1 MLEGDEGGD
10 DNDDLGNEEDD
21 EIEEID
27 HAMEMEKKP
36 TIGGGDNEPKSSVA
50 SGTRSSTTPLGS
62 RKLMNW
68 VSLFQD
74 REDTMRMENSE
85 LAQYSCSRLLRGME
99 AAEVESDEE
108 KYPMCMYD
116 AELLRFPAEW
126 IKEEEIKKG
135 AQDLP
140 DNIYSLP
147 EL

>member
-1 MLEGDEGGD
+1 
-10 DNDDLGNEEDD
+10 
-21 EIEEID
+21 
-27 HAMEMEKKP
+27 
-36 TIGGGDNEPKSSVA
+36 
-50 SGTRSSTTPLGS
+50 
-62 RKLMNW
+62 MNW

-74 REDTMRMENSE
+74 SEDTMRMENSE

-99 AAEVESDEE
+99 AAEVESNEE